1 MTTVFA
7 LHSILNKVG
16 EIAPGTIFDAGSD
29 YDDLKRLGAIRELT
43 DKEWELHR
51 AFNSAP
57 AAKKEKKPWREVGAE
72 VLKEARAEVLAQK
85 VDPISEDTKQATPV
99 ADVDNPKLDI

>member
-57 AAKKEKKPWREVGAE
+57 VKEKKKP
-72 VLKEARAEVLAQK
+72 KEAASKETQA
-85 VDPISEDTKQATPV
+85 DPISEDTKQATPV